1 MIKFDYLFDYTPYF
15 SGGAND
21 GMSRTLLS
29 FKRNHASA
37 FEFMKQVLGN
47 YFDLSNFDK
56 SKTVICCVPSHD
68 VTLFSPIQRLCSY
81 VAENC
86 GFLDGTHLIRKLF
99 ATTSFCRSGFRD
111 AVTLRDSL
119 EIDGIIKGL
128 DVILLDDVA
137 TTGTSF
143 KVVATLLMQAGANS
157 VQCFALGKTVKLSE
171 RRLQNA

>member
-1 MIKFDYLFDYTPYF
+1 MIKFDYLFDYTPY
-15 SGGAND
+15 SCGGAND

-37 FEFMKQVLGN
+37 YEFMKHLLSN
-47 YFDLSNFDK
+47 YFDLYHFDL

-68 VTLFSPIQRLCSY
+68 GNIYSPVQRLCSH
-81 VAENC
+81 VAQNC
-86 GFLDGTHLIRKLF
+86 GFLDGTHLVRKLF
-99 ATTSFCRSGFRD
+99 ATESFCRSGFRD
-111 AVTLRDSL
+111 AIKLRESL

-157 VQCFALGKTVKLSE
+157 VQCLALGRTVKRSE